1 MKDAGTSFAQTHSR
15 NEAAVITQYS
25 GATPATAKVP
35 STISLSELF
44 PAATKI
50 FPENRRDAFSPSATG
65 TFL

>member
-1 MKDAGTSFAQTHSR
+1 MKDTGTSFAQTHSR

-25 GATPATAKVP
+25 GATPATAKV
-35 STISLSELF
+35 LSASSFFELF
-44 PAATKI
+44 PPATKI